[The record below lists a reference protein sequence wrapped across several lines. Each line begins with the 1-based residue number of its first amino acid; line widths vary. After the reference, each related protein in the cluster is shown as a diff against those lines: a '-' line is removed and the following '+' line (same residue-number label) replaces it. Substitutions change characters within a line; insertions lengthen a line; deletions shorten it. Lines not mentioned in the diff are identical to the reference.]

1 MDGLNWEL
9 EMALSVHSWCLSA
22 FEEYPKL
29 EAQHDK
35 GDYFFLILLHFLPFL
50 FLVFIYVQT
59 ARGIYPNGLRS
70 YIYICWIR
78 LN

>member
-35 GDYFFLILLHFLPFL
+35 GDYSFSFFFISFHFFFWFLYVFKLHVEYTPM
-50 FLVFIYVQT
+50 V
-59 ARGIYPNGLRS
+59 
-70 YIYICWIR
+70 
-78 LN
+78 